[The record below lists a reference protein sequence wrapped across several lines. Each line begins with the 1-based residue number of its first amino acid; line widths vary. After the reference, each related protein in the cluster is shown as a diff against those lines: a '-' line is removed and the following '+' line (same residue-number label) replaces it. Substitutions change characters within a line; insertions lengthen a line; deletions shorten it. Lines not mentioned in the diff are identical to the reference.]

1 MLHFLDVR
9 LFPALRMWS
18 FVLDDS
24 QVVVET
30 LLGSALAPAVA
41 FYFLDV
47 VFELLTVMETLV
59 ALHLL
64 VKVVEWLVVMVV
76 VRGLL
81 RHYLV
86 LLQFLGL
93 LQLILLLNDPVA
105 SELVKVLV

>member
-1 MLHFLDVR
+1 
-9 LFPALRMWS
+9 MWS
-18 FVLDDS
+18 FVLDDA

-30 LLGSALAPAVA
+30 LLGSALAPAVS